1 MSPCVC
7 SVIDHRWGQNV
18 VKTIMKWH
26 TSRSRVCHW
35 CFYHTDFHVLCDL
48 LLSRPT
54 ATWNLFVL
62 YNDQK
67 IKKTDT
73 RTCLVP
79 LECSRICTSLGIF
92 WVPKRYF
99 SSLPLLFFFI
109 LIALYTVSSNS
120 FSTSFLAQSR
130 IMAKTFCKSAS
141 LSYETR
147 WQLLLRF
154 LVV

>member
-26 TSRSRVCHW
+26 TSRKRVCHW
-35 CFYHTDFHVLCDL
+35 CFYHTDFDVLCDL

-67 IKKTDT
+67 RKKTDT

-109 LIALYTVSSNS
+109 LGSGQKVWGGGGPEHLEVWLIKNTWPTPKARLQIAWPTP
-120 FSTSFLAQSR
+120 
-130 IMAKTFCKSAS
+130 
-141 LSYETR
+141 
-147 WQLLLRF
+147 
-154 LVV
+154 